1 MKISSVSL
9 VISAEQIKAIMR
21 YHCKLIAV
29 SKLKRLTTPSVGEEV
44 GQLEFSS
51 TASGKV
57 EWCHHFKKQLSS
69 SLNKI
74 NIRLQYDS
82 IIPSLGICPKE
93 MKTYVLTRTSVHS
106 SLN

>member
-1 MKISSVSL
+1 MKIGSVSL
-9 VISAEQIKAIMR
+9 DISAEQIKATMR

-57 EWCHHFKKQLSS
+57 
-69 SLNKI
+69 
-74 NIRLQYDS
+74 
-82 IIPSLGICPKE
+82 
-93 MKTYVLTRTSVHS
+93 
-106 SLN
+106 